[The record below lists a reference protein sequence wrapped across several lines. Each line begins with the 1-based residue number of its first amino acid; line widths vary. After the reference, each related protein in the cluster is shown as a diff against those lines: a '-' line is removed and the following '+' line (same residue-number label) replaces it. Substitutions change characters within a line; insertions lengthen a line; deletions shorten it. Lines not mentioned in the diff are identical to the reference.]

1 MLHLCTQN
9 FNASAMD
16 VRGGLVE
23 LFLEL
28 LLPFS
33 LTTEEVFA
41 IIKLAH
47 SQSELCSTFCIPIS
61 FKEFRGQEVSRRMQ
75 KNCQSCVVV
84 SSSITTPRP
93 HSKLP
98 RSPTHTVCR
107 QGIPV
112 LPFLLLQCWKSSQLD
127 RDCDCGEMLPRGRAA
142 GALGALT

>member
-1 MLHLCTQN
+1 MWPLCKGTKTLFVPVIRNIFPPVSNNCGHLILETIIMLHLCTQN
-9 FNASAMD
+9 FNAFAMD

-61 FKEFRGQEVSRRMQ
+61 FIFVCFAQEMKKAIRIISTFFQYVQ
-75 KNCQSCVVV
+75 NN
-84 SSSITTPRP
+84 
-93 HSKLP
+93 
-98 RSPTHTVCR
+98 
-107 QGIPV
+107 
-112 LPFLLLQCWKSSQLD
+112 
-127 RDCDCGEMLPRGRAA
+127 
-142 GALGALT
+142 